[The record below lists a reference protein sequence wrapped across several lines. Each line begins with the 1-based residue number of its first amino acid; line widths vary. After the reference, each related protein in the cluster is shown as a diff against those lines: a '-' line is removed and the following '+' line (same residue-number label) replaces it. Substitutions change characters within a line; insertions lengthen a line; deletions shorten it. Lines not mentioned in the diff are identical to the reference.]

1 VVATGDLWPLL
12 VLGLVVVPA
21 ATLLLSLGPQF
32 MPGSHVTLIMLLEIL
47 LGPLWVWM
55 MFRETPSLTTAIGG
69 ALVLATVIAHSWFGA
84 RRAHA
89 AQPAS

>member
-1 VVATGDLWPLL
+1 
-12 VLGLVVVPA
+12 
-21 ATLLLSLGPQF
+21 
-32 MPGSHVTLIMLLEIL
+32 MLLEIL